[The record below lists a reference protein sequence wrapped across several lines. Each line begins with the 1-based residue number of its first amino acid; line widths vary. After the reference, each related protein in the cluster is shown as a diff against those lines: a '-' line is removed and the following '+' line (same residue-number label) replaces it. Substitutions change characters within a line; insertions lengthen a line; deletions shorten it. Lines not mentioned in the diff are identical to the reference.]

1 MSRCAR
7 SWWSWRERNHASGI
21 GGCIFCWA
29 ARRACEPQAS
39 TSRVSGGG
47 IDDPKEEAETL
58 RAGAWGEL
66 RCRRRDGP
74 LLEKRE
80 KWGTPV
86 SDWSELRDEPHN
98 HRTLGEGGHPPGC
111 GKRSLP
117 RSLRPVGVYESRGRG
132 EVSDAEVKGRIGRPA
147 MDSLRTTQPKASE
160 RWNFQV
166 SRTAIPWRETQGRQT
181 VS

>member
-1 MSRCAR
+1 VVFEKCAANRLHHEFLIFTSVHQRCRRFVPALLYRQLECPRLEKRETWGTPQLFLCQLSKSRTLYAR
-7 SWWSWRERNHASGI
+7 KCRPPAG
-21 GGCIFCWA
+21 
-29 ARRACEPQAS
+29 RACEPQAS
-39 TSRVSGGG
+39 ASRVSGGG

-111 GKRSLP
+111 GKRGLP
-117 RSLRPVGVYESRGRG
+117 RSLRPCR
-132 EVSDAEVKGRIGRPA
+132 
-147 MDSLRTTQPKASE
+147 SL
-160 RWNFQV
+160 
-166 SRTAIPWRETQGRQT
+166 
-181 VS
+181 